1 MSEGSGTERPP
12 ARWSSGSWSS
22 LASRTESRHLL
33 LGGAGA
39 VLGVL
44 VGLLALRG
52 TAPLAGTGSIGQVA
66 AMAVLGGGTATAALT
81 LSTLTR
87 RSMPWFGGR
96 RWWRRALDVIGLAL
110 IHGVL
115 GLFLTGALFAV
126 FQQAFQ
132 GVALD
137 RFAGTFW
144 VAAASGGAAYIAS
157 SSLTALTGRSLATL
171 LAAFLTVGVLASA
184 LSAPDPYWWERYFS
198 ELGEGTGASSTIFNL
213 TLLLTGIA
221 LLTVVEF
228 IAHDLDRWARA
239 TGEDHRAVTA
249 VRVML
254 TLVGVLVALVALV
267 SRSVSV
273 LWHDVVAQ
281 SLVVVF
287 ALTLLV
293 LPVLLRRLP
302 GSLIG
307 FTAGAFALLMM
318 VVVLYAGVG
327 YLNFT
332 AFEMG
337 AAVIVFVWLL
347 LLIRTVSAAAEGLP
361 EEGAGAASAGSPQ
374 EGPAVTAGPE
384 DEEPG
389 VSP

>member
-1 MSEGSGTERPP
+1 MP
-12 ARWSSGSWSS
+12 APAAHRATG
-22 LASRTESRHLL
+22 ATRAENAHATI
-33 LGGAGA
+33 GVAGA
-39 VLGVL
+39 V
-44 VGLLALRG
+44 VGLVVGLSALRG
-52 TAPLAGTGSIGQVA
+52 TAALSGTGSIGQVA
-66 AMAVLGGGTATAALT
+66 ALSVAGCGTATSVLVLVT
-81 LSTLTR
+81 DRVRT
-87 RSMPWFGGR
+87 MPWFGSR
-96 RWWRRALDVIGLAL
+96 PLWRRALDVVGLSL
-110 IHGVL
+110 IHGLL

-273 LWHDVVAQ
+273 LWHDVLAQ
-281 SLVVVF
+281 SLVAVF
-287 ALTLLV
+287 ALTLVV

-302 GSLIG
+302 GALIG

-361 EEGAGAASAGSPQ
+361 EDGAGAAAAGPPQ

-384 DEEPG
+384 DEQPG

>member
-1 MSEGSGTERPP
+1 M
-12 ARWSSGSWSS
+12 
-22 LASRTESRHLL
+22 
-33 LGGAGA
+33 AG
-39 VLGVL
+39 LI
-44 VGLLALRG
+44 ALRG
-52 TAPLAGTGSIGQVA
+52 TAPLSGTGSIGQVA
-66 AMAVLGGGTATAALT
+66 ALSVAGVATATSVLVLVT
-81 LSTLTR
+81 DWGRT
-87 RSMPWFGGR
+87 MPWFGAR
-96 RWWRRALDVIGLAL
+96 PAWRRVLDVAGLSL
-110 IHGVL
+110 IHGLL

-144 VAAASGGAAYIAS
+144 VSAASGGAAYIAS
-157 SSLTALTGRSLATL
+157 SSVKSLTGRSLATL
-171 LAAFLTVGVLASA
+171 LAVFLTIGVLASA

-198 ELGEGTGASSTIFNL
+198 ELGEGDGASSTIFNL

-239 TGEDHRAVTA
+239 TGEDGRVVTV
-249 VRVML
+249 VRLML

-267 SRSVSV
+267 SRDVSIV
-273 LWHDVVAQ
+273 WHDIVAQ
-281 SLVVVF
+281 LLVVVF
-287 ALTLLV
+287 GLTLLV

-302 GSLIG
+302 GALIG
-307 FTAGAFALLMM
+307 FTAVAFCLLIM
-318 VVVLYAGVG
+318 VIVLYAGVG

-337 AAVIVFVWLL
+337 AAVIVYVWLL

-361 EEGAGAASAGSPQ
+361 GAGPGADSSDGPQ
-374 EGPAVTAGPE
+374 V
-384 DEEPG
+384 EEPSG
-389 VSP
+389 SRGRRGTMSP

>member
-1 MSEGSGTERPP
+1 VAAPVRLRATGATR
-12 ARWSSGSWSS
+12 A
-22 LASRTESRHLL
+22 ESAHVAI
-33 LGGAGA
+33 GVAGA
-39 VLGVL
+39 LAGL
-44 VGLLALRG
+44 AVGLLALRG
-52 TAPLAGTGSIGQVA
+52 TAPLSGSGSIGQVA
-66 AMAVLGGGTATAALT
+66 ALTVLGCGTTTSAFVLATRT
-81 LSTLTR
+81 M
-87 RSMPWFGGR
+87 RSLPWFGAR
-96 RWWRRALDVIGLAL
+96 PRWRRVVDVAGLSL
-110 IHGVL
+110 IHGLL

-144 VAAASGGAAYIAS
+144 VAAAGAAAAYIVSAS
-157 SSLTALTGRSLATL
+157 VSALSGRSLATL

-198 ELGEGTGASSTIFNL
+198 ELGEGRGLSSTTFNL

-239 TGEDHRAVTA
+239 TGESRAVVTT
-249 VRVML
+249 VRVLL

-267 SRSVSV
+267 SRTVSV
-273 LWHDVVAQ
+273 FWHDVVAQ
-281 SLVVVF
+281 LLVVVF
-287 ALTLLV
+287 GLALLV

-302 GSLIG
+302 GTLTW
-307 FTAGAFALLMM
+307 FTAAAFALL
-318 VVVLYAGVG
+318 VTVIVLFAGLG
-327 YLNFT
+327 YLNMT

-337 AAVIVFVWLL
+337 AAVIVYVWLL

-361 EEGAGAASAGSPQ
+361 E
-374 EGPAVTAGPE
+374 VTAGPGTRPAGPAGAR
-384 DEEPG
+384 DEMPPEAAG
-389 VSP
+389 GRGTMRA

>member
-1 MSEGSGTERPP
+1 MSAPVRLRATGATR
-12 ARWSSGSWSS
+12 A
-22 LASRTESRHLL
+22 ESAHVAIG
-33 LGGAGA
+33 LGGALVGL
-39 VLGVL
+39 V

-52 TAPLAGTGSIGQVA
+52 TAPLSGTGSIGQVA
-66 AMAVLGGGTATAALT
+66 ALSVLACGTATTALVLVTRTVRT
-81 LSTLTR
+81 LA
-87 RSMPWFGGR
+87 WFGAR
-96 RWWRRALDVIGLAL
+96 PRWRRVLDVAGLSL
-110 IHGVL
+110 IHGLL

-144 VAAASGGAAYIAS
+144 VAAASGAAAYITSAS
-157 SSLTALTGRSLATL
+157 VAALSGRSLAAL

-198 ELGEGTGASSTIFNL
+198 ELGEGRGVSSATFNL

-239 TGEDHRAVTA
+239 SGEDARAVTV
-249 VRVML
+249 VRVLL

-267 SRSVSV
+267 SRTVNV
-273 LWHDVVAQ
+273 FWHDVVAQ
-281 SLVVVF
+281 LLVVVF
-287 ALTLLV
+287 GLALLV

-302 GSLIG
+302 GALIA
-307 FTAGAFALLMM
+307 FTAAAFALLVM
-318 VVVLYAGVG
+318 VIVMYLGLG
-327 YLNFT
+327 YLNMT

-337 AAVIVFVWLL
+337 AAVIVYVWLL

-361 EEGAGAASAGSPQ
+361 EVGPSPA
-374 EGPAVTAGPE
+374 EHGGPQ
-384 DEEPG
+384 DEEP
-389 VSP
+389 S

>member
-1 MSEGSGTERPP
+1 MP
-12 ARWSSGSWSS
+12 APAAHRATRAENAHVAIGI
-22 LASRTESRHLL
+22 
-33 LGGAGA
+33 AGA
-39 VLGVL
+39 V
-44 VGLLALRG
+44 VGLVVGLIALRG
-52 TAPLAGTGSIGQVA
+52 TAALSGTGSIGQVA
-66 AMAVLGGGTATAALT
+66 ALSVAGCGTATSVLVLVT
-81 LSTLTR
+81 DRVRT
-87 RSMPWFGGR
+87 MPWFGSR
-96 RWWRRALDVIGLAL
+96 PLWRRALEGLLEHREQRPGEEQA
-110 IHGVL
+110 
-115 GLFLTGALFAV
+115 
-126 FQQAFQ
+126 QQAFQ

-198 ELGEGTGASSTIFNL
+198 ELGEGAGASSTIFNL

-302 GSLIG
+302 GALIG

-347 LLIRTVSAAAEGLP
+347 LLIRTVSAAAEGQP
-361 EEGAGAASAGSPQ
+361 EDGAGAAPAGPPQ
-374 EGPAVTAGPE
+374 EGPP
-384 DEEPG
+384 
-389 VSP
+389 

>member
-1 MSEGSGTERPP
+1 MAAPAAHRGTGATRAENGHV
-12 ARWSSGSWSS
+12 AIGV
-22 LASRTESRHLL
+22 
-33 LGGAGA
+33 AGA
-39 VLGVL
+39 V
-44 VGLLALRG
+44 VGLVVGLIALRG
-52 TAPLAGTGSIGQVA
+52 TAALSGTGSIGQVA
-66 AMAVLGGGTATAALT
+66 ALSVAGCGTATSVLVLVADRVRT
-81 LSTLTR
+81 
-87 RSMPWFGGR
+87 MPWFGSR
-96 RWWRRALDVIGLAL
+96 PLWRRALDVVGLSL
-110 IHGVL
+110 IHGLL

-157 SSLTALTGRSLATL
+157 SSVMALTGRSLATL
-171 LAAFLTVGVLASA
+171 LAAFVTVGVLASA

-302 GSLIG
+302 GALIS

-318 VVVLYAGVG
+318 VVVLYTGVG

-361 EEGAGAASAGSPQ
+361 EDGTGAGAAGPPQ
-374 EGPAVTAGPE
+374 EDPAVTAGPE

-389 VSP
+389 VSS

>member
-1 MSEGSGTERPP
+1 MP
-12 ARWSSGSWSS
+12 APSAHRATG
-22 LASRTESRHLL
+22 ATRAENAHVAI
-33 LGGAGA
+33 GIAGA
-39 VLGVL
+39 V
-44 VGLLALRG
+44 VGLVVGLIALRG
-52 TAPLAGTGSIGQVA
+52 TAALSGTGSIGQVA
-66 AMAVLGGGTATAALT
+66 ALSVAGCGTATSVLVLVT
-81 LSTLTR
+81 DRVRT
-87 RSMPWFGGR
+87 MPWFGSR
-96 RWWRRALDVIGLAL
+96 PLWRRALDVVGLSL
-110 IHGVL
+110 IHGLL

-239 TGEDHRAVTA
+239 TGEDHRAVSA

-302 GSLIG
+302 GALIG

-361 EEGAGAASAGSPQ
+361 EDGAGAAAAGPPQ
-374 EGPAVTAGPE
+374 EGPP
-384 DEEPG
+384 
-389 VSP
+389 